1 MKSYYDKP
9 IKCPAFGLL
18 DHYFVEVQPKERPKS
33 SQVKHTVFFQRS
45 KTQQSSGNAEVQMDV
60 TDIIHTASSCED
72 KTSLLLKIV
81 KTGIDAISPLQ
92 SKFIHITEPPWIN
105 SSLKSLIRKRQS
117 ALNQG
122 DLKEFHHLR
131 NRVNPERKICRA
143 KYYEWK
149 VEHLKESSS
158 SSWWK
163 EVKKLSGVSKPGSED

>member
-1 MKSYYDKP
+1 MRKY
-9 IKCPAFGLL
+9 L
-18 DHYFVEVQPKERPKS
+18 
-33 SQVKHTVFFQRS
+33 SQV
-45 KTQQSSGNAEVQMDV
+45 EV

-92 SKFIHITEPPWIN
+92 SKFVHITEPPWIN

-122 DLKEFHHLR
+122 DLKEFRHLR

>member
-1 MKSYYDKP
+1 
-9 IKCPAFGLL
+9 
-18 DHYFVEVQPKERPKS
+18 
-33 SQVKHTVFFQRS
+33 
-45 KTQQSSGNAEVQMDV
+45 MDV

-81 KTGIDAISPLQ
+81 KTGNDAISPLQ

>member
-1 MKSYYDKP
+1 MTNRSSVQHLGFQ
-9 IKCPAFGLL
+9 IIILL
-18 DHYFVEVQPKERPKS
+18 KY
-33 SQVKHTVFFQRS
+33 SQRNDLNLLKLNTQFFQRS

-143 KYYEWK
+143 KYYE
-149 VEHLKESSS
+149 
-158 SSWWK
+158 
-163 EVKKLSGVSKPGSED
+163 

>member
-1 MKSYYDKP
+1 MTNRSSVQHLGFQ
-9 IKCPAFGLL
+9 IIILL
-18 DHYFVEVQPKERPKS
+18 KY
-33 SQVKHTVFFQRS
+33 SQRNDLNLLKLNTQFFQRS

-122 DLKEFHHLR
+122 DLKEFRHLR

-143 KYYEWK
+143 KYYE
-149 VEHLKESSS
+149 
-158 SSWWK
+158 
-163 EVKKLSGVSKPGSED
+163 